1 MAQTKTIQLLR
12 SQSVYESASAAR
24 TAVTAMTGQDGE
36 IRIARYNAAAQGET
50 EKIQSMLCIYHTA
63 PQLPTGKP
71 SGWTFIEDVSNNA
84 DSPEALKQLIDNVI
98 AGAGLATGTGAF
110 VVKAGDAI
118 IGSSTSITDAVN
130 DIADYIHGLDQPAR
144 TNATTDGKVLVTLS
158 ETDGLVTESA
168 SDLTDVKMGGYAKTS
183 DTGAIAET
191 DTLEVAFSKI
201 ENTIAKNTVSSS
213 DSTIT
218 VDTTGSATDIKANID
233 GTTIVKSNAGV
244 LSADLTVA
252 KLNASE
258 VTALSDANVKEAY
271 KLIYATDANRTAIGD
286 VVKIY
291 KDSALQNV
299 YMGHIDDTLSGQDA
313 SGESTSNT
321 VVSGTGDD
329 ALCFVYQL
337 ANGKYKLEAVNVQAF
352 LKETEFKDGLTVDTS
367 NHTVSVKI
375 GNGLE
380 LGTAASDGNKP
391 VQVKIDSTS
400 ESFLTVGANG
410 VKLSG
415 VQSAVDTA
423 KATIDNYTV
432 NGNKISTNP
441 VLDGTDINVDDTATT
456 TETVAAAIARLDAAA
471 AGAKTI
477 VAEGTDAGNNMTI
490 QKTTD
495 TTTQADTYT
504 ISLSGIAQDSEVVKS
519 VNTKTPTNGAV
530 TIDGSDIALTGYS
543 KGSSADPVAATD
555 TVNAAISKL
564 ENQVDA
570 AMDAATAAHTAVEH
584 ATGNT
589 HVTVSAS
596 QPDSDGKV
604 TYTVNETN
612 IADADDLTAEIAA
625 RKAVDGQ
632 SGDTYTANANANYI
646 SGATSLNNAD
656 VLLDTALK
664 TADDAMLTQING
676 SNAIEVS
683 AKANKQ
689 QTVSLKLDTT
699 TTTGNITSDMLEIN
713 SNGLMMKNVWDCGTF

>member
-12 SQSVYESASAAR
+12 SATLYGSAQAAK

-36 IRIARYNAAAQGET
+36 IRLARYNAAAQGKD
-50 EKIQSMLCIYHTA
+50 EKIQSMLCIYHAA

-71 SGWTFIEDVSNNA
+71 AGWTFIEDVSNNA
-84 DSPEALKQLIDNVI
+84 DSPAALKQLIEDVI
-98 AGAGLATGTGAF
+98 AGAGLAPGTGSF
-110 VVKAGDAI
+110 VVKTDDAI
-118 IGSSTSITDAVN
+118 IGESTSITDAVN
-130 DIADYIHGLDQPAR
+130 DIADYIQDLNKTAS
-144 TNATTDGKVLVTLS
+144 AVDGKVVTTVS
-158 ETDGLVTESA
+158 QANGLVDEA
-168 SDLTDVKMGGYAKTS
+168 QADLTDIKMGGYAKTA
-183 DTGAIAET
+183 DTGAIAAT
-191 DTLEVAFSKI
+191 DTLEVAISKL
-201 ENTIAKNTVSSS
+201 ENGIAASSVHS
-213 DSTIT
+213 NDQSIT
-218 VDTTGSATDIKANID
+218 VAADATNGGTNIEVNVD
-233 GTTIVKSNAGV
+233 GTTIVKNNGA
-244 LSADLTVA
+244 LKANLTVA
-252 KLNASE
+252 KLDASE

-271 KLIYATDANRTAIGD
+271 KLIYATDTNRTAIGD

-299 YMGHIDDTLSGQDA
+299 YMGHMDDTLTNADQ
-313 SGESTSNT
+313 SGESVDTAVT
-321 VVSGTGDD
+321 DGTGDD

-380 LGTAASDGNKP
+380 LGTAAVDGNKP
-391 VQVKIDSTS
+391 VQVKIDGTS
-400 ESFLTVGANG
+400 ETFLTVGANG

-415 VQSAVDTA
+415 VQNAIDSA
-423 KATIDNYTV
+423 KATIDAYTV
-432 NGNKISTNP
+432 NGKAISTSP
-441 VLDGTDINVDDTATT
+441 VLDGSDINVDDTAATK
-456 TETVAAAIARLDAAA
+456 ETVKAAITRLDAAA
-471 AGAKTI
+471 AGAKTV
-477 VAEGTDAGNNMTI
+477 VAEGTDTGNNMTI

-530 TIDGSDIALTGYS
+530 TVGGGDIALTGYS

-555 TVNAAISKL
+555 TVNSAISKL

-570 AMDAATAAHTAVEH
+570 AKAAATAVEH
-584 ATGNT
+584 ANGNT
-589 HVTVSAS
+589 HVTVTSS
-596 QPDSDGKV
+596 TDTTTGKV

-632 SGDTYTANANANYI
+632 SGDTYAANSSANYI
-646 SGATSLNNAD
+646 SGATSLNSAD

-664 TADDAMLTQING
+664 AADDAMLTQING

-683 AKANKQ
+683 TKSNKQ